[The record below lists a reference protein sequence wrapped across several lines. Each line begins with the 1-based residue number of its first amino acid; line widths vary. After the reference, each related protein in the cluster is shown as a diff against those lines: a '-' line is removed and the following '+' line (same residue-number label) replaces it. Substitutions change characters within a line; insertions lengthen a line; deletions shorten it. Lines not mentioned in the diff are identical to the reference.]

1 MGKELDRMSK
11 GKRFR
16 IVILP
21 GKLRP
26 IGRQLSSMY
35 ATACS
40 IAVNEV
46 VPLLTHITNC
56 TRRGMTYIEP
66 TLATL
71 VYVLYLFLLVINSS
85 F

>member
-11 GKRFR
+11 GTRFR

-21 GKLRP
+21 GRLRP

-46 VPLLTHITNC
+46 VPILTH
-56 TRRGMTYIEP
+56 YK
-66 TLATL
+66 
-71 VYVLYLFLLVINSS
+71 LYMERDDIYRAYSGHVSVCFVSLSS
-85 F
+85 SY